1 MTPKDYIDK
10 AKKREKDSFSLR
22 KLDSL
27 TLLLDSINRAKQI
40 EAVKEVTEKCLEIVK
55 TL

>member
-1 MTPKDYIDK
+1 MSPITYIEK
-10 AKKREKDSFSLR
+10 AENREKDSFSLR

-27 TLLLDSINRAKQI
+27 TLLLDSMSRAKQI
-40 EAVKEVTEKCLEIVK
+40 EAIKEVTEKCLEIVK